1 MRLGI
6 PRLLPATIVTMSALL
21 AVKSITLVQ
30 AATEAQGAAAAEADP
45 KPASSR
51 RRAGCRGHA
60 DERRGQAGDCRPAI
74 RAGAR
79 DSRQAPSRIR
89 LAGLQI
95 SESER
100 EVLLSL
106 RTRREQLDA
115 RERSLVE
122 REAEIAAADQR
133 LAERVQQLQALQA
146 RLEGLEAG
154 RQQHRAENWA
164 GLVKTYEAMKP
175 REAAAIFDALDMQ
188 VLLQV
193 LDRMQERRAAPV
205 LAAMQ
210 PDRARLVTQLLAEMR
225 TRATAPP
232 DQPQTPPLPKG

>member
-1 MRLGI
+1 
-6 PRLLPATIVTMSALL
+6 MSALL

-30 AATEAQGAAAAEADP
+30 AATEAPGAASAETDGKAARSANAPNPAAAQMSTSATSMVDAGRRSEPVRDPAGKPDTASGPAD
-45 KPASSR
+45 
-51 RRAGCRGHA
+51 
-60 DERRGQAGDCRPAI
+60 
-74 RAGAR
+74 
-79 DSRQAPSRIR
+79 
-89 LAGLQI
+89 LQM

-100 EVLLSL
+100 QVLLSL
-106 RTRREQLDA
+106 RARREQLDA
-115 RERSLVE
+115 RERLLSE
-122 REAEIAAADQR
+122 REAEITAADKR
-133 LAERVQQLQALQA
+133 LGERVQELQALQT
-146 RLEGLEAG
+146 RLEGLESG

-164 GLVKTYEAMKP
+164 GLVKMYEAMKP

-232 DQPQTPPLPKG
+232 DQSQTPSLPKG